1 MDLKELWIGDILKVK
16 STGKI
21 GTYEGKIGNDI
32 AILKIAYKKVE
43 VLNTDLE
50 TYSPPKEKKSTHKK
64 VYKKPSHKID
74 RAVPDQI
81 DLHLEKLTPNHLQ
94 IIPEIKLDFQVNAC
108 ISYLQRAVEARKS
121 NVTIIHG
128 KGTGT
133 LKAEVHNLIKDF
145 PQIYHSHEKN
155 DGGALEVWF
164 RY

>member
-1 MDLKELWIGDILKVK
+1 MNLKDLWIGDLLQVK

-21 GTYEGKIGNDI
+21 GTYEGMIGTDI
-32 AILKIAYKKVE
+32 AILKILGKKVE
-43 VLNTDLE
+43 VLNTDIVE
-50 TYSPPKEKKSTHKK
+50 YKAPKVKEKVTKK
-64 VYKKPSHKID
+64 VYKSEFKANRPVAD
-74 RAVPDQI
+74 EI

-108 ISYLQRAVEARKS
+108 ISYLQRAVEARK
-121 NVTIIHG
+121 NQVTIIHG
-128 KGTGT
+128 IGTGT

-155 DGGALEVWF
+155 NGGALEVWF